1 MSPIQKC
8 NNEFV
13 TENLHAYWV
22 FEAKVAFLI
31 ALASTRKG
39 SEDLLDAGIFEIF
52 ATCGFINIQLNE
64 GMLDE
69 YAGGEIVERQHRV
82 LVASLQLLTRVLS
95 SLHKSARSGAGHV
108 SPLHKFLTYY

>member
-1 MSPIQKC
+1 MEEYTD
-8 NNEFV
+8 EFV
-13 TENLHAYWV
+13 IENLHAYWV
-22 FEAKVAFLI
+22 FEAKIAFLI

-39 SEDLLDAGIFEIF
+39 SEDLLDAGVFEIF

-69 YAGGEIVERQHRV
+69 STGGEIVERQHRV
-82 LVASLQLLTRVLS
+82 LVASLQLLARVLS

-108 SPLHKFLTYY
+108 SPLLECLSSY